1 MRFRKYCFGQGE
13 MEMKERR
20 KLSGKI
26 LTVLLTV
33 MLLGIGSGG
42 AQDHDPRWKSLSE

>member
-1 MRFRKYCFGQGE
+1 
-13 MEMKERR
+13 MKERR

-33 MLLGIGSGG
+33 MLLVTEHGGIGSGG
-42 AQDHDPRWKSLSE
+42 AQDHNPRWKSLSE